1 MSHPRALDR
10 IGRAD
15 VKLRAVL
22 RAKRLVAI
30 EGGADP
36 RAEVRQISDQQII
49 EGLASGQPW
58 AAAVFYDRVS
68 GVVERTLRRILQSS
82 DADYED
88 LQQITL
94 ERVVQSLVERRFSGA
109 CSLTTWASAI
119 AGHVGVDALRSRVRE
134 RKVFRDDDA
143 AALGQVPHRFDTG
156 TFERRLEARSEIEQ
170 IQHILATMKPEH
182 AETLVLHDALGHEL
196 SEIAVLMGVS
206 VAAAQSRLIRGRKE
220 LLRRA
225 KNQLRRDS

>member
-1 MSHPRALDR
+1 M
-10 IGRAD
+10 
-15 VKLRAVL
+15 L

-30 EGGADP
+30 DGGDNPNAV
-36 RAEVRQISDQQII
+36 VREISDQQII
-49 EGLASGQPW
+49 EGLGAGETW
-58 AAAVFYDRVS
+58 AAGAFYDRVS

-82 DADYED
+82 DADYDD
-88 LQQITL
+88 LQQMTL

-119 AGHVGVDALRSRVRE
+119 AGHVGVDALRRRVRE
-134 RKVFRDDDA
+134 RMLFRDDPESTDQGPQRTD
-143 AALGQVPHRFDTG
+143 GQNL
-156 TFERRLEARSEIEQ
+156 ERRLEARSEILLV
-170 IQHILATMKPEH
+170 QHILGTMKPEH

-196 SEIAVLMGVS
+196 SEISVLTGVS

-225 KNQLRRDS
+225 KPRLRRDS

>member
-1 MSHPRALDR
+1 MGQSLLPLDSAESPGIR
-10 IGRAD
+10 ISTM
-15 VKLRAVL
+15 L

-30 EGGADP
+30 EGGANP
-36 RAEVRQISDQQII
+36 RAEVQQQHSDQQVI
-49 EGLASGQPW
+49 EGLAAGQSW
-58 AAAVFYDRVS
+58 AAGIFYDRVS
-68 GVVERTLRRILQSS
+68 VVVERTLRRILQSS

-88 LQQITL
+88 LEQITL

-134 RKVFRDDDA
+134 RRLFRDDHEPAAQLTNGFDA
-143 AALGQVPHRFDTG
+143 SNL
-156 TFERRLEARSEIEQ
+156 ERRLEARSDITQ
-170 IQHILATMKPEH
+170 VQQILATMKAEH

-225 KNQLRRDS
+225 KHQLGRK

>member
-1 MSHPRALDR
+1 MRQPTLPLDSAECPGIR
-10 IGRAD
+10 ID
-15 VKLRAVL
+15 TML
-22 RAKRLVAI
+22 RAKRLVAL
-30 EGGADP
+30 EGGGNP
-36 RAEVRQISDQQII
+36 KAELPQFSDQQII
-49 EGLASGQPW
+49 DGLATGQTW
-58 AAAVFYDRVS
+58 AAGVFYDRVS
-68 GVVERTLRRILQSS
+68 VVVERTLRRILQSS

-134 RKVFRDDDA
+134 RKVFRDDHDA
-143 AALGQVPHRFDTG
+143 TAQVPHRFDSG
-156 TFERRLEARSEIEQ
+156 TLERRLEARSDIAQ
-170 IQHILATMKPEH
+170 LQHILATMKPEH

-196 SEIAVLMGVS
+196 SEIAVLTGVS

-225 KNQLRRDS
+225 KNHLGRN